1 GALPWSRG
9 AGRQRRSAHRARP
22 VCTGAHVS
30 SAPHRSQTGAD
41 PLPAFAVWVGQQRS
55 HGDRACVSSGNRP
68 HSPDTRPYGQP
79 ATSSPGRYLVWRQV
93 ARRRHATDVA
103 RARAGIR
110 RSRRSGAGQLRGRAG
125 IGYGGGSGK
134 PRMAGMTGESSLLP
148 ISGAAWKGV
157 GYGCTTRR
165 GGVSTGEW
173 GALNLGS
180 HVGDDPEAVR
190 ENRRRLSVGLPGR
203 PYWLEQVHGID
214 VVEVTATQN
223 RYETPRADAAVTTCP
238 GVVLAIMTADCLPVV
253 IADIDGQAVG
263 VAHAGW

>member
-1 GALPWSRG
+1 
-9 AGRQRRSAHRARP
+9 
-22 VCTGAHVS
+22 
-30 SAPHRSQTGAD
+30 
-41 PLPAFAVWVGQQRS
+41 
-55 HGDRACVSSGNRP
+55 
-68 HSPDTRPYGQP
+68 
-79 ATSSPGRYLVWRQV
+79 
-93 ARRRHATDVA
+93 
-103 RARAGIR
+103 
-110 RSRRSGAGQLRGRAG
+110 
-125 IGYGGGSGK
+125 
-134 PRMAGMTGESSLLP
+134 MAGMTGESSLLP

-173 GALNLGS
+173 GALNLGL

-263 VAHAGW
+263 VAHAGWRGLAGGVLEACFEALLRRVPHARGWRAWVGPCIGQANFEVGDEVRQAFVERDATTAARFVAGKRAGKWQADLGGLARHRLEIVGVQSVEIAGLCTYERDDLFFSYRRSPVCGRMGTLAWLE